1 MATASCFKRVT
12 TADKKRDSKKKFAT
26 IHKTLN
32 LRPSVSNLKCIKLG
46 YSRPRLIRNR
56 LTEKIIR
63 IGRSLDNTKLFI
75 TNYSM

>member
-32 LRPSVSNLKCIKLG
+32 LRPSVSNLKCYQTGLQ
-46 YSRPRLIRNR
+46 
-56 LTEKIIR
+56 
-63 IGRSLDNTKLFI
+63 
-75 TNYSM
+75 